1 MGSDAQVLFILYT
14 RETNMYLS
22 TEEVI
27 GMSIALASAI
37 VLIIL
42 TTIANYQIQKEN
54 KFLRTRLRVQRQYCQ
69 QQHAKVPF

>member
-1 MGSDAQVLFILYT
+1 
-14 RETNMYLS
+14 MYLS
-22 TEEVI
+22 TAEVL

-54 KFLRTRLRVQRQYCQ
+54 KFLRSRLRATREHYEKTTRLR
-69 QQHAKVPF
+69 

>member
-1 MGSDAQVLFILYT
+1 
-14 RETNMYLS
+14 MYLS
-22 TEEVI
+22 TAEVL
-27 GMSIALASAI
+27 GMSIALASSI
-37 VLIIL
+37 VLIVL

>member
-1 MGSDAQVLFILYT
+1 MGSDAQVLFILHT

-22 TEEVI
+22 TAEVL
-27 GMSIALASAI
+27 GMSIALASSI
-37 VLIIL
+37 VLIVL